1 MQPSQLQQQFEH
13 SGTSRSF
20 FDLSYT
26 DELSKS
32 KTAAVYR
39 LIVYN
44 IYIYIYIYTYIHI
57 QNLKSKIMSMNLKLK
72 QFFHPFPPMS
82 LFVTNF
88 GYSPPLCST
97 PVTSFLKLQA
107 VNLQICRKI
116 NSVKSILNYFVR
128 HLRTLTD
135 AKEKTNNFKMQCIT
149 RCSLYV

>member
-13 SGTSRSF
+13 SGTSRSS
-20 FDLSYT
+20 FDLSYI

-39 LIVYN
+39 LIVYK
-44 IYIYIYIYTYIHI
+44 IYIYIYIHI
-57 QNLKSKIMSMNLKLK
+57 QNLKSKIISMNLKLK

-88 GYSPPLCST
+88 GYSPPLYST

-116 NSVKSILNYFVR
+116 NSIKSILNYFVR

-135 AKEKTNNFKMQCIT
+135 AKEKTNNFKMQCIR